1 MNDLTTILRQR
12 ILIVYSDIEWRD
24 EMFSKVLDIYP
35 HDMINKMIKSRCG
48 CWIELVDGTMVRFVY
63 ANDSA
68 RGIKA
73 NKLIIQPGISKT
85 FSDTV
90 LKHLLIRIPE
100 IYVATD
106 EGIKPAAIYYTE
118 GGDEC
123 KVMLNFLTNVGQ
135 INL

>member
-73 NKLIIQPGISKT
+73 NKLIIQPGIGKT

-106 EGIKPAAIYYTE
+106 EGIKPAAIYYT
-118 GGDEC
+118 DEAMNA
-123 KVMLNFLTNVGQ
+123 K
-135 INL
+135 

>member
-85 FSDTV
+85 FSNTV

-106 EGIKPAAIYYTE
+106 EGIKPAAIYDTE
-118 GGDEC
+118 EAMNA
-123 KVMLNFLTNVGQ
+123 K
-135 INL
+135 

>member
-106 EGIKPAAIYYTE
+106 KGIKPAAIYYTE
-118 GGDEC
+118 EAMNA
-123 KVMLNFLTNVGQ
+123 K
-135 INL
+135 

>member
-68 RGIKA
+68 RCIKA

-118 GGDEC
+118 EAMNA
-123 KVMLNFLTNVGQ
+123 K
-135 INL
+135 

>member
-118 GGDEC
+118 E
-123 KVMLNFLTNVGQ
+123 VMNAK
-135 INL
+135 

>member
-48 CWIELVDGTMVRFVY
+48 RWIELVDGTMVRFVY

-118 GGDEC
+118 EAMNA
-123 KVMLNFLTNVGQ
+123 K
-135 INL
+135 

>member
-90 LKHLLIRIPE
+90 LKHLRIRIPE

-118 GGDEC
+118 EAMNA
-123 KVMLNFLTNVGQ
+123 K
-135 INL
+135 

>member
-68 RGIKA
+68 CGIKA

-118 GGDEC
+118 EAMNA
-123 KVMLNFLTNVGQ
+123 K
-135 INL
+135 

>member
-1 MNDLTTILRQR
+1 MNDLTTMLRQR

-90 LKHLLIRIPE
+90 LKHLLIRISE

-118 GGDEC
+118 EDA
-123 KVMLNFLTNVGQ
+123 MNVK
-135 INL
+135 

>member
-48 CWIELVDGTMVRFVY
+48 CWIELVDGTMARFVY

-73 NKLIIQPGISKT
+73 NKLILQPGISKT

-118 GGDEC
+118 EAMNA
-123 KVMLNFLTNVGQ
+123 K
-135 INL
+135 

>member
-68 RGIKA
+68 RGINA

-118 GGDEC
+118 EAMNA
-123 KVMLNFLTNVGQ
+123 K
-135 INL
+135 

>member
-24 EMFSKVLDIYP
+24 EMFSEVLDIYP

-118 GGDEC
+118 EAMNA
-123 KVMLNFLTNVGQ
+123 K
-135 INL
+135 

>member
-1 MNDLTTILRQR
+1 MNDLTIVLRQR

-118 GGDEC
+118 EAMNA
-123 KVMLNFLTNVGQ
+123 K
-135 INL
+135 

>member
-35 HDMINKMIKSRCG
+35 HDMINKMIKSCCG

-118 GGDEC
+118 EAMNA
-123 KVMLNFLTNVGQ
+123 K
-135 INL
+135 

>member
-24 EMFSKVLDIYP
+24 GMFSKVLDIYP

-118 GGDEC
+118 EAMNA
-123 KVMLNFLTNVGQ
+123 K
-135 INL
+135 

>member
-35 HDMINKMIKSRCG
+35 HDMINKMIKSRCD

-118 GGDEC
+118 EAMNA
-123 KVMLNFLTNVGQ
+123 K
-135 INL
+135 

>member
-35 HDMINKMIKSRCG
+35 HDMINKMIKSHCG

-118 GGDEC
+118 EAMNA
-123 KVMLNFLTNVGQ
+123 K
-135 INL
+135 

>member
-24 EMFSKVLDIYP
+24 EMFSKVLDIYT

-118 GGDEC
+118 EAMNA
-123 KVMLNFLTNVGQ
+123 K
-135 INL
+135 

>member
-35 HDMINKMIKSRCG
+35 HDMLNKMIKSRCG

-118 GGDEC
+118 EAMNA
-123 KVMLNFLTNVGQ
+123 K
-135 INL
+135 

>member
-1 MNDLTTILRQR
+1 MNDLTTVLRQR

-73 NKLIIQPGISKT
+73 NKLILQPGISKT

-90 LKHLLIRIPE
+90 LRHLLIRISE

-118 GGDEC
+118 EDAMNA
-123 KVMLNFLTNVGQ
+123 K
-135 INL
+135 

>member
-73 NKLIIQPGISKT
+73 RGLHTDRYIMTNLLQKQISKKEVKLW
-85 FSDTV
+85 DTQTV
-90 LKHLLIRIPE
+90 HL
-100 IYVATD
+100 
-106 EGIKPAAIYYTE
+106 
-118 GGDEC
+118 
-123 KVMLNFLTNVGQ
+123 
-135 INL
+135 

>member
-90 LKHLLIRIPE
+90 LKRLLIRIPE

-118 GGDEC
+118 EAMNA
-123 KVMLNFLTNVGQ
+123 K
-135 INL
+135 